1 VDGDVG
7 PDLQAQVEGEEAL
20 LAGLDHAGRGH
31 HHGLARRLDL
41 GGGAA
46 EREGW
51 ESEARGRGEREER
64 GRLDLGDGVAEP
76 VHLHS
81 GTNEGGQEAFT
92 IKDEGG
98 GGWMQMLDAKKAAD
112 TKQCERPV
120 ASRGV

>member
-1 VDGDVG
+1 MGSDVG
-7 PDLQAQVEGEEAL
+7 PDLQAQIEGEEAL

-41 GGGAA
+41 G
-46 EREGW
+46 
-51 ESEARGRGEREER
+51 
-64 GRLDLGDGVAEP
+64 DGVAEP

-81 GTNEGGQEAFT
+81 GHNEGGQEGFT

-98 GGWMQMLDAKKAAD
+98 GGWVQMLGAKNAVD
-112 TKQCERPV
+112 TKHCARPV